1 MRKNGDETEAD
12 FCRLLRNWYRADDDG
27 GLDSAL
33 RLQWR
38 LSLRTCLLQR
48 YNPHHFPPPAG
59 YVGGIP
65 VVTFES
71 LLTNIER
78 KAQMY
83 CFAEDGSF
91 NARALSTLDAENFF
105 SILGDL
111 TPGGV
116 GLAIRP
122 ADIPRALKTACEM
135 TILQAD
141 SNKSFFVHT
150 TRAPVYPKL
159 QACPPVD
166 QLPEEREREEVGVSN
181 MSSIQTRNHD
191 FDMPARRQRR
201 GNRKAATVSK
211 PNEPSKG
218 ARGVRQ
224 HHKCDET
231 KILPHVRLGVIVD

>member
-1 MRKNGDETEAD
+1 
-12 FCRLLRNWYRADDDG
+12 
-27 GLDSAL
+27 
-33 RLQWR
+33 
-38 LSLRTCLLQR
+38 
-48 YNPHHFPPPAG
+48 
-59 YVGGIP
+59 
-65 VVTFES
+65 
-71 LLTNIER
+71 
-78 KAQMY
+78 MY

-91 NARALSTLDAENFF
+91 NARALSTLDAEHFF

-141 SNKSFFVHT
+141 SNK
-150 TRAPVYPKL
+150 
-159 QACPPVD
+159 
-166 QLPEEREREEVGVSN
+166 
-181 MSSIQTRNHD
+181 NHD

-211 PNEPSKG
+211 PNEPSKE